1 MTTLLKDTAT
11 SHSESRGGRDRK
23 SIDFQLETLRKT
35 TILRAGA
42 AGSEPAGAA
51 GIEKVSIVN

>member
-1 MTTLLKDTAT
+1 MTKDTAT

-42 AGSEPAGAA
+42 AGSEPPGAA
-51 GIEKVSIVN
+51 GIETVSIFN